1 MNFDDTAKFFGP
13 SHVLH
18 PELFLPAA
26 KSKGRPCKECGRG
39 DVYGI
44 RRYCVRCADNRR
56 LRANREARRKY
67 RTVKREKNRRASA

>member
-1 MNFDDTAKFFGP
+1 MNSDDTARFFGP

-18 PELFLPAA
+18 PELFLRPA
-26 KSKGRPCKECGRG
+26 KSKSRPCKECGRV

-44 RRYCVRCADNRR
+44 RRYCAKCADNRR

-67 RTVKREKNRRASA
+67 KSVKREKNSSVSA